1 MSVNYDHGDVLLT
14 IFSHYGAMP
23 WYAKLEIGLVKGAN
37 VLVTAANKLW
47 KDKCVDSKGFP
58 SQLDVE
64 VALGQRNNPGPQ
76 LGMTSTLIIIFIN
89 ALYFL
94 LTSLNLIQIERLQSS
109 LEFGGSND
117 FFPGIFFF
125 LRIKYNQG
133 ALASKALGWW
143 IHCKDQQ
150 KGSSGLFNVCWESL
164 ERLEEC
170 S

>member
-94 LTSLNLIQIERLQSS
+94 LTNLNLIQIERLQSS

-125 LRIKYNQG
+125 FYVSNTIRELLLAKHLDDEFTAKTNKKG
-133 ALASKALGWW
+133 AVGYSMCA
-143 IHCKDQQ
+143 
-150 KGSSGLFNVCWESL
+150 ESL
-164 ERLEEC
+164 WRG
-170 S
+170 